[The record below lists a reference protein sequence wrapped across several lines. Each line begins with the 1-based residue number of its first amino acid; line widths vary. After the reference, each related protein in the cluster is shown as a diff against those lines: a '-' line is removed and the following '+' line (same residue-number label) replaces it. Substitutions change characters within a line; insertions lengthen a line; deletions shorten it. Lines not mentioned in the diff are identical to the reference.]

1 LLARGL
7 HLRPRRLLRRHD
19 SRTIT
24 LPAISHVLWR
34 SREFDSKLLEDMRLL
49 IGLAVINLLPAL
61 SAS

>member
-1 LLARGL
+1 
-7 HLRPRRLLRRHD
+7 LRPRRLLRRHD